1 MGNAF
6 AYAALFVYPV
16 LVVLMYRR
24 WDTLKATFWA
34 LAGGYMFL
42 PVKVG
47 VDLPVIPAFTKESIP
62 CVVAMVCLLTIGRH
76 RLQFLPDGP
85 LVKLLFCVSVFAP
98 LLTAYNNPSPI
109 VTAER
114 FMPGLSLYDALSLV
128 QSAYLELLPFLIGSM
143 VVRSAEDLLRITRYL
158 VIACLI
164 YAPLMMLE
172 VRLSPQLHNWI
183 YGFFPHS
190 FAQMMR
196 QGGFRPLVFM
206 GHGLLVAIFTA
217 ASALAATVL
226 YRIREPLF
234 TVRPEFILL
243 FILAMLVICKSMGAL
258 ILGVIGVAA
267 LAVLRLRMI
276 NLMTAVMLALVIS
289 YPLMSLTDVFPHE
302 WLVEQAA
309 KQDEDRASSLNFRFR
324 NEEALLERAME
335 KPLFGWGGYGR
346 ARYDDSTT
354 DGYWIITVG
363 NRGLVGFFALFGTAA
378 IACIALLRASAN
390 RRASERL
397 RFLMAGMALT
407 GTIILVDQLP
417 NASMMSFTWFLFG
430 VMYAAAR
437 IEERDVMPS
446 AVQEP
451 APVPVSLPGEGGD
464 ALQPSLT
471 RPEEATGSV
480 AKKPRRSSPDQ
491 KSPSVRD
498 HFLGR

>member
-1 MGNAF
+1 MGNAI

-34 LAGGYMFL
+34 IAGGYMFL

-62 CVVAMVCLLTIGRH
+62 CVVAMVCLLTIGRQ
-76 RLQFLPDGP
+76 RLQLLPEGAV
-85 LVKLLFCVSVFAP
+85 LKLLFALSVLAP
-98 LLTAYNNPSPI
+98 LLTAYNNPDPI

-217 ASALAATVL
+217 ACALAATVL
-226 YRIREPLF
+226 YRTRESF
-234 TVRPEFILL
+234 FGVRPAFVLL

-258 ILGVIGVAA
+258 ILGVVGVAA

-276 NLMTAVMLALVIS
+276 NLMTAVMLTLVIS
-289 YPLMSLTDVFPHE
+289 YPLMSLMDVFPHD

-309 KQDEDRASSLNFRFR
+309 RQDEDRASSLNFRFR

-378 IACIALLRASAN
+378 IACIALLRASA
-390 RRASERL
+390 RRDAPEKL
-397 RFLMAGMALT
+397 RFLMAGMALI

-430 VMYAAAR
+430 VMVAAAR
-437 IEERDVMPS
+437 IRHGEAVSPLQAEEGEAPMPGGCPQD
-446 AVQEP
+446 APP
-451 APVPVSLPGEGGD
+451 ARGNGLPVTANSD
-464 ALQPSLT
+464 A
-471 RPEEATGSV
+471 RPETPSGDRV
-480 AKKPRRSSPDQ
+480 A
-491 KSPSVRD
+491 PSVRD